1 MRREGT
7 AKVILGRKISS
18 SVTKNDKNSCY
29 CLSGMYNV
37 TEKVINGP
45 IMLEGRF
52 IMRIDILCKPEN
64 GNRCELVLQ
73 NVREALSDLGV
84 QAEVHLFRDR
94 RKMIDYRVYV
104 SPALLIDDHVRIAGR
119 IPEKQEI
126 QSLLRERPRYLKR
139 MQEVA

>member
-1 MRREGT
+1 
-7 AKVILGRKISS
+7 
-18 SVTKNDKNSCY
+18 
-29 CLSGMYNV
+29 MYNV